1 MSTTV
6 SDAGR
11 MIFTVIAAVAAAA
24 GLDSLHA
31 ADFGLDVL
39 TGVAA
44 GALMLLY
51 ARRKATEEPIC
62 AE

>member
-1 MSTTV
+1 MRNPGRTV
-6 SDAGR
+6 
-11 MIFTVIAAVAAAA
+11 FTLIAALVAIG
-24 GLDSLHA
+24 GLDRLHA

-51 ARRKATEEPIC
+51 TRGTARKEPIC

>member
-11 MIFTVIAAVAAAA
+11 TIFTVIAAVAAIA
-24 GLDSLHA
+24 GLARLHA

-51 ARRKATEEPIC
+51 ARREATKE
-62 AE
+62 

>member
-11 MIFTVIAAVAAAA
+11 MIFTAIAAIA
-24 GLDSLHA
+24 GLGRLHA
-31 ADFGLDVL
+31 VEFGLDVL
-39 TGVAA
+39 TGIAA

-51 ARRKATEEPIC
+51 ARSKATKEPIC